1 MASYLLY
8 LRHISL
14 VALSRSLALCLSFS
28 LSFSFC
34 LSLSLFLSFSCTHS
48 LSLAL
53 SVSILLSL
61 SFRCT
66 VLARTLPWIWISRRD
81 SCSRSVHITSH
92 HRDYSFP
99 LPSSPPYHSLLFPFP
114 SHSIPPSYSLSSF
127 LFLPS
132 YFPFTIISSSP
143 FPFPSNLPLN
153 IVYPPATIIDFLIIS
168 IHLYSLFYY

>member
-1 MASYLLY
+1 MAPYLLY

-14 VALSRSLALCLSFS
+14 VALSRSLALSPSFS

-99 LPSSPPYHSLLFPFP
+99 LPSPLPYHSLLFPSPLIPFP
-114 SHSIPPSYSLSSF
+114 LPIPFPPSFSF
-127 LFLPS
+127 PPI
-132 YFPFTIISSSP
+132 FPFTIISSSP
-143 FPFPSNLPLN
+143 FPFPSNLSASTL
-153 IVYPPATIIDFLIIS
+153 S
-168 IHLYSLFYY
+168 IHQPPSLIF